1 MNALFD
7 LNFLFDIQQHVIVRI
22 NEERN
27 FAACQYLDLNL
38 LLYTSVPYVEKDNTR
53 YMVGVVSFRCRAKHT
68 STHEKFAAI
77 DIKV

>member
-1 MNALFD
+1 MSLFLQPYTIQQQNLLIRMNALFD
-7 LNFLFDIQQHVIVRI
+7 LNFLFDIEQHVIVRI

-53 YMVGVVSFRCRAKHT
+53 YMVGVFVSL
-68 STHEKFAAI
+68 
-77 DIKV
+77 